1 MIYIVIGVVGF
12 LILVTLEYLFTQE
25 LRQLYQRFSI
35 LKEQTERAKQRR
47 EYTRTLNNRAMGEEE
62 EAKRRLHALREE
74 VATITREIEFLDHQE
89 EMANTEQGA
98 RRSPRG
104 GQ

>member
-1 MIYIVIGVVGF
+1 
-12 LILVTLEYLFTQE
+12 
-25 LRQLYQRFSI
+25 
-35 LKEQTERAKQRR
+35 
-47 EYTRTLNNRAMGEEE
+47 MGEEE
-62 EAKRRLHALREE
+62 EAKHRLHALREE